1 MFLFLRRHRK
11 VMESKGYNLAE
22 HEGLLWD
29 AWKDVSLRAKEL
41 WATEED
47 ADPDV
52 GEGGMRFVD
61 ALTVLPEEQVN
72 LVGIYEAVVGRKA
85 GVADSGWEEE
95 DYWVRHYCQMLLLEV
110 RVNSLSKSVVGA

>member
-52 GEGGMRFVD
+52 GEGGLRFVD
-61 ALTVLPEEQVN
+61 ALSAAAIHANGELTLSVGGVLLSCEER
-72 LVGIYEAVVGRKA
+72 GG
-85 GVADSGWEEE
+85 
-95 DYWVRHYCQMLLLEV
+95 
-110 RVNSLSKSVVGA
+110 